1 MAKSIADKIDI
12 GMILLD
18 VMPEEKSKI
27 ENIVEN
33 LGCAMPNVKMS
44 IYKNRRGQYNR
55 CFLWMLADKGICRFN
70 TMFVTDYNYELMS
83 IKETDI
89 TVVK

>member
-1 MAKSIADKIDI
+1 
-12 GMILLD
+12 MILLD

-33 LGCAMPNVKMS
+33 LGCAMS

-55 CFLWMLADKGICRFN
+55 CFLWMLADKGTCRFN

>member
-1 MAKSIADKIDI
+1 MAKIDI

-55 CFLWMLADKGICRFN
+55 CFLWMLADKGTCRFN